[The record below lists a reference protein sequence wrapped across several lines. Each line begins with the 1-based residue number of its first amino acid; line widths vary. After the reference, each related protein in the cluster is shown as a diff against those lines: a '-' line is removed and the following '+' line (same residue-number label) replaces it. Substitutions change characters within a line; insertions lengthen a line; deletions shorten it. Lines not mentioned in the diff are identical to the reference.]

1 MEAKESIFGFH
12 NWPHRT
18 FMSLE
23 TRKKSGGPLPQQR
36 PPPLAE
42 APLPQLL
49 CALAGSLSTCSLGAW
64 GWGLARDLTR
74 PLPAPPSWSELSP
87 VRMASGREP
96 RRGRGS
102 PARSPSLFAAGQCVL
117 HLIESPTENMLR
129 ERSRA
134 HMYDS
139 IYIKCA
145 EAANS

>member
-1 MEAKESIFGFH
+1 MEEKESIFGFH

-36 PPPLAE
+36 PPPQAALCPCRKPE
-42 APLPQLL
+42 HLLP
-49 CALAGSLSTCSLGAW
+49 GGW
-64 GWGLARDLTR
+64 GWGLSRDLTR
-74 PLPAPPSWSELSP
+74 LLPAPPSWSELSP

-117 HLIESPTENMLR
+117 HLIESPTENMLG